1 MFVYE
6 RYCSHGAMATRVL
19 QEIAR
24 KLSFTCRR
32 ILAISCI
39 AKKVKVAS
47 ALCMIL
53 DAVNVH

>member
-32 ILAISCI
+32 MLAISCI

-47 ALCMIL
+47 GFVYDIRRC
-53 DAVNVH
+53 